1 MSFVYKI
8 CIAKKSGEIMQ
19 NVNNIEVV
27 ADKGI
32 VNDRYFNDNNDKDIQ
47 ITLIE
52 SENIDR
58 FNEKSK
64 NNIPYIDFRRNII
77 TKGIKLNELIG
88 KEILVGEVRLKGHR
102 LCDPCKYLQDKLQK
116 ENLFKNLA
124 YLHSRGG
131 LRCEILESGNIALND
146 YIKTIHSNNK

>member
-19 NVNNIEVV
+19 NANNIEVV

-64 NNIPYIDFRRNII
+64 TNIPYIDFRRNII
-77 TKGIKLNELIG
+77 TKGIKLNELVG
-88 KEILVGEVRLKGHR
+88 KELLIGEVRIKGQR
-102 LCDPCKYLQDKLQK
+102 LCDPCKYLQDKLK
-116 ENLFKNLA
+116 EKNSFNTLANLYK
-124 YLHSRGG
+124 RGG
-131 LRCEILESGNIALND
+131 LRCEILTSGKINI
-146 YIKTIHSNNK
+146 NNKILILN